1 MARRTRVV
9 RLLLC
14 AASVVLLI
22 ALTGTAEEPQ
32 AGDKQVQSVP
42 ITTVDGVELVGT
54 YYRGRP
60 GRDTPCVLMIHRL
73 GSDSSKSDWI
83 KLAQDIS
90 DPQKLGFAV
99 LTFDL
104 RGHGKSTTVE
114 PQKFWTVAAN
124 KSGIKG
130 TSTNYSKRTTIEA
143 KEFQPRYL
151 PMLVN
156 DVLAARRFL
165 EIKNDA
171 GEVNTNSLF
180 VIGAQEG
187 AALGMFFTAEE
198 FTRVYKTGF
207 VPLQSDGTRH
217 LAGEDIAAGIWLS
230 LPLTPNQ
237 VRFNAESW
245 LRTHPAIREK
255 VPMCFVYGEKDTK
268 SQADAKSVLNALTAQ
283 GREKHKLTN
292 TIELKGTDLAGG
304 ALLGQQVL
312 DVNGK
317 ILKYMQSVMEARRA
331 IPWTKVDPEI
341 NKIQLVALRSF
352 GF

>member
-1 MARRTRVV
+1 VV

-22 ALTGTAEEPQ
+22 ALTGAAEEPQ
-32 AGDKQVQSVP
+32 AGDRVKSVP

-54 YYRGRP
+54 YFRGRA
-60 GRDTPCVLMIHRL
+60 GRDTPCVLMIHKL
-73 GSDSSKSDWI
+73 DSDSSKSDWVR
-83 KLAQDIS
+83 LAQEIS

-104 RGHGKSTTVE
+104 RGHGKSKTVE
-114 PQKFWTVAAN
+114 PQKFWTVPAN

-130 TSTNYSKRTTIEA
+130 TATNYSKRTTIEA
-143 KEFQPRYL
+143 KEPQRRSL
-151 PMLVN
+151 QMLVN
-156 DVLAARRFL
+156 DVRAARRFL

-187 AALGMFFTAEE
+187 AALGMLFTASE
-198 FTRVYKTGF
+198 FARVYKTGF

-217 LAGEDIAAGIWLS
+217 VAGEDIAAGIWLS
-230 LPLTPNQ
+230 LPLQPNQ
-237 VRFNAESW
+237 LRFNAEGW
-245 LRTHPAIREK
+245 LRTYPAIREK

-268 SQADAKSVLNALTAQ
+268 SVADAKTVLNALTAQ

-312 DVNGK
+312 DVNVK